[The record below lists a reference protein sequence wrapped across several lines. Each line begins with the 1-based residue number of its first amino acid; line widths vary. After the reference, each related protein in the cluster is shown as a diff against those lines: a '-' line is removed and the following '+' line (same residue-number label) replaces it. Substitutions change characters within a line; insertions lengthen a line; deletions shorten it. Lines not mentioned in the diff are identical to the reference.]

1 MLVQNIYQDFKTL
14 VESKQEIAFR
24 SDSGRVLGSKLQQKY
39 WILWA
44 GRDLLPSTPDA
55 YNVTF
60 ILLSNAEFSL
70 DFEQIIPNDRQ
81 FIYQIYGIS
90 NMENFSLTKAMK
102 FYKKDLLFAATG
114 NNILNTNGLDVFLA
128 EIIAELK
135 QIKQLYSI

>member
-24 SDSGRVLGSKLQQKY
+24 SDSGRILGSKFQQKY

-44 GRDLLPSTPDA
+44 GRDPLPGTPDA
-55 YNVTF
+55 YNMSF
-60 ILLSNAEFSL
+60 ILLTNAEFSL
-70 DFEQIIPNDRQ
+70 DFEQIIPNDKQ

-90 NMENFSLTKAMK
+90 NKENFTLTKAMK
-102 FYKKDLLFAATG
+102 FYRNSILFEASD